1 MPRTREIISVPNVGH
16 GNPATAQALV
26 EQARF
31 YPDLNVQYLVLSG
44 TAKAAR
50 TFHEGMTQDPNK
62 AQRYIGDS
70 AKRTTLSSRVYAGA
84 SALELAL
91 RAGRAEDGAPTAW
104 TVVQEH
110 SLLGASPRLLRHLG
124 ITSVRLTTPDVYPK
138 DSGLEAVHKHGP
150 SARIFVWNTE
160 TQESLE
166 AQGFPTALT
175 APYLAPYRQ
184 ADGHSGHSVVAKTS
198 GSGLPP
204 AWRAG
209 LLGAFEHVEGDWVFH
224 TPETRYTDGTAAK
237 KSGDT
242 SIQQYYGDIGTDTRL
257 LIGYPSELM
266 GLAAGRN
273 ELGLPTWML
282 TYPPRGAHEK
292 RNLEFGLDHGIV
304 LGELALSHG
313 PSLDDGRL
321 RSIRLEDLPGAIH
334 AAESEQP
341 GWVPGQGVV
350 GTVPFWEVARSLD
363 LREAA

>member
-1 MPRTREIISVPNVGH
+1 MCASVLSGPAQRSRIASQKRSPVYWRYLPVYGMVGSMPRTREIISVPNVGGH
-16 GNPATAQALV
+16 PATAQALV

-150 SARIFVWNTE
+150 SARILCGILRHKKVWRPKA
-160 TQESLE
+160 SL
-166 AQGFPTALT
+166 
-175 APYLAPYRQ
+175 R
-184 ADGHSGHSVVAKTS
+184 
-198 GSGLPP
+198 
-204 AWRAG
+204 
-209 LLGAFEHVEGDWVFH
+209 
-224 TPETRYTDGTAAK
+224 
-237 KSGDT
+237 
-242 SIQQYYGDIGTDTRL
+242 
-257 LIGYPSELM
+257 
-266 GLAAGRN
+266 
-273 ELGLPTWML
+273 
-282 TYPPRGAHEK
+282 
-292 RNLEFGLDHGIV
+292 
-304 LGELALSHG
+304 
-313 PSLDDGRL
+313 
-321 RSIRLEDLPGAIH
+321 
-334 AAESEQP
+334 
-341 GWVPGQGVV
+341 
-350 GTVPFWEVARSLD
+350 RSLR
-363 LREAA
+363 LI